1 MNEIYVLRRRR
12 IIIMIKS
19 RNFIV
24 LMLLI
29 IPLMAVACADN
40 KKLDDIAESQ
50 KEIMDK
56 INVIE
61 NKIDTMQQDQKEMIK
76 LFKPRRQ
83 AVDYNKIH
91 NLPVGSSAVKGR
103 NDASVTIVEFSDFQ
117 CPYCARLQPVLNEV
131 LNAYP
136 DDVRLVFKDFPLQFH
151 KMAKSAARAARA
163 AGEQGKYWEMHD
175 LIFGDFKNLSDDKF
189 KEFAMKLNLDVTR
202 FTADYRSAKYDE
214 LIQQDISLGRSAGV
228 GGTPT
233 LFVNGKR
240 MQRRGLDDF
249 KQVIQGYLKKK

>member
-1 MNEIYVLRRRR
+1 
-12 IIIMIKS
+12 MIRP

-29 IPLMAVACADN
+29 IPLMLAGCADN
-40 KKLDDIAESQ
+40 EKLDDSAERQ

-56 INVIE
+56 ISSIE
-61 NKIDTMQQDQKEMIK
+61 NKIDAMQQNQKEMMK

-83 AVDYNKIH
+83 AIDYNKVH
-91 NLPVGSSAVKGR
+91 KLPVGSSAIKGR
-103 NDASVTIVEFSDFQ
+103 KDAPVTIVEFSDFQ
-117 CPYCARLQPVLNEV
+117 CPYCARLQPVLQDV

-151 KMAKSAARAARA
+151 KMAKGAAKAARA

-175 LIFGDFKNLSDDKF
+175 LIFGDFKNLSDEMF
-189 KEFAMKLNLDVTR
+189 KEFAQKLNLDMTR
-202 FTADYRSAKYDE
+202 FITDYNSAKYDK

-228 GGTPT
+228 GGTPS
-233 LFVNGKR
+233 LFINGKR

-249 KQVIQGYLKKK
+249 KQAIEGYLKKK